1 MFSILITA
9 TFAITYALQWVIPL
23 FHRQERLHKTLLT
36 IQPYIFGAM
45 FAGTIILTWRIIL
58 RTPTLT
64 LFLLTPVLIYFLIIA
79 LLSAAQW
86 QEYRRTGRS
95 RHGSQKAEEKKGLA
109 LLTATYPTTTFQ
121 WIKTVI
127 IGWDKPRWAFIH
139 IALLTTANLTAANL
153 SWTGLLTAYA
163 LVGGSLARYFWL
175 RHKQGKQEKDYYKF
189 LSANKIID
197 KDTPLH
203 KAVSITWGH
212 DMLTPAV
219 VRLSYS
225 MSFKAHDGKVRAET
239 EKSYE
244 GKYPTKED
252 YKFEWDSTNRQ
263 IVISTV
269 ALPRDLRWE
278 GKLHED
284 PFTFIIGKNLD
295 TGEEITFSVKNENP
309 HMLVG
314 GGTGSGKSELM
325 MVIIAQAILKGWYVP
340 LADPKMSGLVKF
352 SRYRRYSNRKG
363 LRTGISPLLAGDAR
377 SGIVLHATEP
387 VGVFDVLTTVL
398 EEMEYRMRLTE
409 KYNAVNLSEL
419 LDSPPE
425 GFDPADYP
433 TLKPILLVVDEIVA
447 YLLAEKDASA
457 QEILDRLAMYARAY
471 NIFILAGAQK
481 PLVKSIGSTFRSNL
495 GLRAGMGGLDSG
507 TTRTLFTG
515 DVPPLG
521 ITDKVTKKKK
531 IPGRGRFQAD
541 GAMEV
546 EVFQAY
552 WCGPKAIDL
561 DKYCPFTEAPD
572 IEMPVEMP
580 ETFLQGTPWQY
591 TKPAG
596 DVSTV
601 KPKKAA
607 KSPRTVPATQNTQ
620 LAVAT
625 TTEPTN
631 WEGSTDQD
639 NPVLDIDTQ
648 LWQKHQENFSNPPED
663 DPHDDWV

>member
-36 IQPYIFGAM
+36 IQPYIFWAM
-45 FAGTIILTWRIIL
+45 FTGTIILTWRIIL

-64 LFLLTPVLIYFLIIA
+64 LFLLTPALIYFLLIA

-95 RHGSQKAEEKKGLA
+95 RRGRQKAEEKKGLA
-109 LLTATYPTTTFQ
+109 LLAATYPTTTLQ
-121 WIKTVI
+121 WIENII
-127 IGWDKPRWAFIH
+127 IGWDTPRWGFTH
-139 IALLTTANLTAANL
+139 ITLLTTANLAAANL
-153 SWTGLLTAYA
+153 SWIGLLTAYA

-175 RHKQGKQEKDYYKF
+175 RHKQGKQEEDFYKF

-203 KAVSITWGH
+203 EAVSITWER
-212 DMLTPAV
+212 DMLTPAII
-219 VRLSYS
+219 RLSYS
-225 MSFKAHDGKVRAET
+225 MSFRAHDGKVRAET
-239 EKSYE
+239 EKAYE
-244 GKYPTKED
+244 GKYPTEED
-252 YKFEWDSTNRQ
+252 YKFEWDSKNRQ

-325 MVIIAQAILKGWYVP
+325 MTIIAQAILKGWYVP

-352 SRYRRYSNRKG
+352 SRYRRYSNREG
-363 LRTGISPLLAGDAR
+363 LRTGIAPLLAGDAR

-387 VGVFDVLTTVL
+387 VGVFDVLATVL
-398 EEMEYRMRLTE
+398 KEMEYRMRLTE

-425 GFDPADYP
+425 GFNPADYP

-447 YLLAEKDASA
+447 YLLAEKDTSA

-471 NIFILAGAQK
+471 NIFILTGAQK
-481 PLVKSIGSTFRSNL
+481 PLVELVGSNFRSNL

-515 DVPPLG
+515 DVPPLE
-521 ITDKVTKKKK
+521 ITDKVTKKK

-541 GAMEV
+541 GAMGV

-561 DKYCPFTEAPD
+561 DTYCPFTQKPD
-572 IEMPVEMP
+572 IDMPVEMP

-591 TKPAG
+591 TKPAS
-596 DVSTV
+596 DVATV
-601 KPKKAA
+601 KPKKAT

-631 WEGSTDQD
+631 WEGSTDQE